1 MRSRTDTAHHRMAA
15 SGIKFP
21 AQQPTRVHLR
31 APYLLSPIQLSS
43 SHIIVYI
50 TMAKLAETL
59 SVGFDFS
66 NYARNQFLGQRLQG
80 IPKGNTFYLLSSF
93 TLTSHSP
100 ATSTGT
106 TIVGVIYGGGNSGE
120 EPGVC
125 LGADTRATGGPIVAD
140 KNCEKVSGIHGLH

>member
-1 MRSRTDTAHHRMAA
+1 MRAKSDGYGTSSPRGSGRDQILRPAA
-15 SGIKFP
+15 NARPSAWYHI
-21 AQQPTRVHLR
+21 
-31 APYLLSPIQLSS
+31 LLSPIQLSS
-43 SHIIVYI
+43 SHIIIHI
-50 TMAKLAETL
+50 TMAKLAETP

-106 TIVGVIYGGGNSGE
+106 TIVGVIYGGGSSGE

-140 KNCEKVSGIHGLH
+140 KNCEKVG

>member
-15 SGIKFP
+15 SGIKIP
-21 AQQPTRVHLR
+21 RSAANARPS

-43 SHIIVYI
+43 SHIIVYTSQWQSSQKPRLSASTSQ
-50 TMAKLAETL
+50 TMPETNSWASASRAYRRVTL
-59 SVGFDFS
+59 SH
-66 NYARNQFLGQRLQG
+66 
-80 IPKGNTFYLLSSF
+80 LLSSF

-106 TIVGVIYGGGNSGE
+106 TIVGVIYGGGSSGE

-140 KNCEKVSGIHGLH
+140 KNCEKVSGIYGLR